1 MFFVFRSFSDWYYLD
16 GVLSQHFPHSKI
28 QTLPPRRQLWI
39 KDKQTK
45 LEAIATFLLR
55 VLSSKEIIRSKAVQ
69 LFLQTQIC
77 MNFIQENLEGKRNDS
92 VSKVPKLDLKTE
104 PKIINFDLPKV
115 NQNTYHG
122 SSDTYKSVKNL
133 FNDNRKKSLI
143 KPERNFKQTMY

>member
-1 MFFVFRSFSDWYYLD
+1 
-16 GVLSQHFPHSKI
+16 
-28 QTLPPRRQLWI
+28 
-39 KDKQTK
+39 
-45 LEAIATFLLR
+45 
-55 VLSSKEIIRSKAVQ
+55 
-69 LFLQTQIC
+69 